1 MESAA
6 ILRADRPRGALPPT
20 IVLSAYQADSIA
32 KILGTLGY
40 LTAIGA
46 HAPRNGRSNRSS
58 AN

>member
-1 MESAA
+1 M
-6 ILRADRPRGALPPT
+6 
-20 IVLSAYQADSIA
+20 YQADSIA

-46 HAPRNGRSNRSS
+46 HVPWQDCSSRSL